1 MFHRA
6 CFVAPEMKNPAALIG
21 HRAIAGKALALHPL
35 SQDESPAMPW
45 HRDHVVHAA
54 RPPFVNR

>member
-1 MFHRA
+1 MFHGA
-6 CFVAPEMKNPAALIG
+6 GNEKSPAALIG
-21 HRAIAGKALALHPL
+21 HQAIAGKTLALHPL

-45 HRDHVVHAA
+45 HRDHIVHVA

>member
-1 MFHRA
+1 M
-6 CFVAPEMKNPAALIG
+6 APEMKSPAALIG
-21 HRAIAGKALALHPL
+21 HRAIAGKAIALHQR
-35 SQDESPAMPW
+35 SRDEGPAMPW